1 MNAFI
6 AFVRKEFLDRQRSG
20 RLTVLGILFVL
31 FGIMDPAIAK
41 LTPWLLEIMAEEL
54 ANSGMTVG
62 TVTITAMDSWV
73 QFYKNIPMALIVFL
87 CMEAGCFTKEY
98 GSGSLIP
105 LLTKGLPRRTVVL
118 AKSLVLTL
126 IFTAGYWVCYGIT
139 WGYNDWFWDNSVAQ
153 NLGFSAV
160 CWWVFGLWTISLT
173 VLFSSFSSSSTFVL
187 LGTGGTVGASY
198 ILGLF
203 PFAKEYVPTLLM
215 DGNSLTYGL
224 LEPTDYTSALAVT
237 LVLTAAAFLGA
248 IPIFDRKKL

>member
-1 MNAFI
+1 MSAFT
-6 AFVRKEFLDRQRSG
+6 AFLKKELLDRQRSG

-41 LTPWLLEIMAEEL
+41 LTPWLLEVMAEEL
-54 ANSGMTVG
+54 AASGMTVG
-62 TVTITAMDSWV
+62 TVTVTAMDSWV

-98 GSGSLIP
+98 ASGSLIP

-139 WGYNDWFWDNSVAQ
+139 WGYNAWLWDNSVAQ

-160 CWWVFGLWTISLT
+160 CWWVFGLWTVSLT
-173 VLFSSFSSSSTFVL
+173 VLFSSYQPSVVASKLQRAILVICFSPTVMVMVAIPCPTAVTFPPGDTVTTPPL
-187 LGTGGTVGASY
+187 DDTYETVSPSGT
-198 ILGLF
+198 
-203 PFAKEYVPTLLM
+203 
-215 DGNSLTYGL
+215 SLT
-224 LEPTDYTSALAVT
+224 
-237 LVLTAAAFLGA
+237 
-248 IPIFDRKKL
+248 

>member
-1 MNAFI
+1 MNASI

-41 LTPWLLEIMAEEL
+41 LTPWLLEVMAEEL
-54 ANSGMTVG
+54 AASGMTLG

-87 CMEAGCFTKEY
+87 CMEAGSFTKEY
-98 GSGSLIP
+98 ASGSLIP

-139 WGYNDWFWDNSVAQ
+139 WGYNAWLWDNSVAQ

-160 CWWVFGLWTISLT
+160 CWWVFALWTVSLT
-173 VLFSSFSSSSTFVL
+173 VLFSSFSSSSTGVL
-187 LGTGGTVGASY
+187 LGTGGTVGAAY
-198 ILGLF
+198 VLGLF
-203 PFAKEYVPTLLM
+203 PFAKGYVPTLLM

-224 LEPTDYTSALAVT
+224 QEPADYTAALVVT
-237 LVLTAAAFLGA
+237 ALLTAVCFAAA
-248 IPIFDRKKL
+248 IPIFDRKRL

>member
-1 MNAFI
+1 MKAFM

-41 LTPWLLEIMAEEL
+41 LTPWLLEVMAEEL
-54 ANSGMTVG
+54 AASGMTVG

-105 LLTKGLPRRTVVL
+105 LLAKGLPRRTVVL

-139 WGYNDWFWDNSVAQ
+139 WGYNDWFWDNMNYKSLITHVTTYI
-153 NLGFSAV
+153 
-160 CWWVFGLWTISLT
+160 GLIS
-173 VLFSSFSSSSTFVL
+173 
-187 LGTGGTVGASY
+187 
-198 ILGLF
+198 
-203 PFAKEYVPTLLM
+203 K
-215 DGNSLTYGL
+215 
-224 LEPTDYTSALAVT
+224 
-237 LVLTAAAFLGA
+237 
-248 IPIFDRKKL
+248 

>member
-41 LTPWLLEIMAEEL
+41 LTPWLLEVMAEEL
-54 ANSGMTVG
+54 AASGMTVG
-62 TVTITAMDSWV
+62 TVTVTAMDSWV

-98 GSGSLIP
+98 ASGSLIP

-139 WGYNDWFWDNSVAQ
+139 WGYNAWLWDNSVAQ

-160 CWWVFGLWTISLT
+160 CWWIFALWTVSLT
-173 VLFSSFSSSSTFVL
+173 VLFSSFSSSSTGVL
-187 LGTGGTVGASY
+187 LGTGGTVGAAY
-198 ILGLF
+198 VLGLF
-203 PFAKEYVPTLLM
+203 PFANEYVPTLLM

-224 LEPTDYTSALAVT
+224 QEPADYTAALVVT
-237 LVLTAAAFLGA
+237 ALLTAVCFVAA
-248 IPIFDRKKL
+248 IPIFDRKRL

>member
-1 MNAFI
+1 MKAFL

-41 LTPWLLEIMAEEL
+41 LTPWLLEVMAEEL
-54 ANSGMTVG
+54 AASGMTVG

-73 QFYKNIPMALIVFL
+73 QFFKNIPIALIVFI

-98 GSGSLIP
+98 SSGSLIP

-118 AKSLVLTL
+118 AKSLVLVTV
-126 IFTAGYWVCYGIT
+126 FTAGYWVCYGIT

-153 NLGFSAV
+153 HLVFSAV
-160 CWWVFGLWTISLT
+160 CWWVFGLWTVSLT
-173 VLFSSFSSSSTFVL
+173 VLFSSFAGSSTFVL
-187 LGTGGTVGASY
+187 LGTGGTVGAAY

-203 PFAKEYVPTLLM
+203 PFAKDYVPTLLM
-215 DGNSLTYGL
+215 DGNSLIYGL
-224 LEPTDYTSALAVT
+224 LEPADYTAALAVT